1 MLEFV
6 TVGHVTLDRITRERG
21 NRLHWIP
28 GGPAV
33 HTSFA
38 AASLGAK
45 TYIVSKIGTDFG
57 KAREKWLKRKVNTS
71 FLKVTQASTT
81 KFEIRY
87 SKGSRSLRLLSK
99 CENLDQTDLPK
110 GLRIRSLHLG
120 PVIDEIPEA
129 VAESFASQSTV
140 TSLDP
145 QGYVRRIGRGG
156 AVLLKRW
163 CNRRL
168 LKRVDVLRGSTDEM
182 RLMAGSGGVKWV
194 LRKLRRLGPSV
205 CILTRSGRGSILLSD
220 EGLFR
225 IPAYEPEMIVDPTGA
240 GDTFTGSFLLEYANS
255 GDAVWSACV
264 GAAAASIKVERS
276 GPCLIQDRK
285 RLTERATAVNS
296 KVRRA
301 G

>member
-1 MLEFV
+1 M
-6 TVGHVTLDRITRERG
+6 
-21 NRLHWIP
+21 
-28 GGPAV
+28 
-33 HTSFA
+33 
-38 AASLGAK
+38 
-45 TYIVSKIGTDFG
+45 
-57 KAREKWLKRKVNTS
+57 
-71 FLKVTQASTT
+71 
-81 KFEIRY
+81 
-87 SKGSRSLRLLSK
+87 
-99 CENLDQTDLPK
+99 
-110 GLRIRSLHLG
+110 
-120 PVIDEIPEA
+120 
-129 VAESFASQSTV
+129 
-140 TSLDP
+140 
-145 QGYVRRIGRGG
+145 
-156 AVLLKRW
+156 KRW